1 MPFTIS
7 GLMVNNPRPKTPID
21 FNNIPEGRL
30 TSLRLSLNNHNN
42 AIAEPETSNMPRQDS
57 VEISDEAQKW
67 SEAHGKPLSVT
78 HPYQTYLDALA
89 DIEQSIATILKKKG
103 IQVGDKEYLL
113 LTVDDANKIAVD
125 SKDALDASSYVK
137 ISASKMSAITQAL
150 NTDSGLGEKINQYK
164 EICNKIPMSYRSQEV
179 SVQGAV
185 GIDDVDQKP
194 EWVKQ
199 RQANILEFVRQHQEK
214 Q

>member
-1 MPFTIS
+1 MPFYIS
-7 GLMVNNPRPKTPID
+7 GLMVNNPRPKTPLD

-30 TSLRLSLNNHNN
+30 TSLRLSLGNHNN
-42 AIAEPETSNMPRQDS
+42 AITEPATSNMPRQDR

-67 SEAHGKPLSVT
+67 SEAHGNPLSVT

-103 IQVGDKEYLL
+103 IQVDDKEYLR
-113 LTVDDANKIAVD
+113 LTVNDANEIAVNAD
-125 SKDALDASSYVK
+125 SYVK
-137 ISASKMSAITQAL
+137 ISANKKSAIVQAL
-150 NTDSGLGEKINQYK
+150 NAASGLGEKINQYK

-185 GIDDVDQKP
+185 GIDDVDQEP

-199 RQANILEFVRQHQEK
+199 RRANILEFVRQHQEK